1 MELVCRS
8 GRVDLGGSRLEV
20 GSCASFCREAVRLL
34 AGISKKAFHTPDSW
48 VFLLEGG
55 MAEVEE
61 RLFLDVC
68 RVNSSKEVIEYI
80 IEQIRGPTEEGKRGG
95 RSIGSR
101 NTEEPP

>member
-8 GRVDLGGSRLEV
+8 GRVDLGGSRLDV
-20 GSCASFCREAVRLL
+20 GNCASFCREAVRLL
-34 AGISKKAFHTPDSW
+34 AGISRKAFHTPDSW

-80 IEQIRGPTEEGKRGG
+80 IGQIQGKAEKEKERG
-95 RSIGSR
+95 
-101 NTEEPP
+101 